1 MITKAIF
8 KINPN
13 AKVIVRGT
21 DINTCKIEWLDGTT
35 PISKAD
41 IQAQFP
47 AVEFDMAMENLRA
60 KRDRLLADTD
70 WKVIAAK
77 EKGTT
82 LSAGF
87 KAYRQALRDL
97 PSTVTDEMTAED
109 VNNIQFP
116 TE

>member
-1 MITKAIF
+1 MH
-8 KINPN
+8 KIINGQQVPLSAEEIAQRQEDEQAWLAG
-13 AKVIVRGT
+13 AKDR
-21 DINTCKIEWLDGTT
+21 
-35 PISKAD
+35 
-41 IQAQFP
+41 
-47 AVEFDMAMENLRA
+47 AVAELRA
-60 KRDRLLADTD
+60 KRDRLLAKDD
-70 WKVIAAK
+70 WRVIKAK
-77 EKGTT
+77 ETGGT

>member
-1 MITKAIF
+1 MH
-8 KINPN
+8 KIINGQQVPLSAEEIVQRQQDEQAWLAG
-13 AKVIVRGT
+13 AKDR
-21 DINTCKIEWLDGTT
+21 
-35 PISKAD
+35 
-41 IQAQFP
+41 
-47 AVEFDMAMENLRA
+47 AVAELRA
-60 KRDRLLADTD
+60 KRDRLLAKDD
-70 WKVIAAK
+70 WRVIKAK
-77 EKGTT
+77 ETGGT

>member
-1 MITKAIF
+1 MPH
-8 KINPN
+8 KIVNGQQVELTAEEISARQTEEAN
-13 AKVIVRGT
+13 WSAGAKDR
-21 DINTCKIEWLDGTT
+21 
-35 PISKAD
+35 
-41 IQAQFP
+41 
-47 AVEFDMAMENLRA
+47 AVAELRA
-60 KRDRLLADTD
+60 KRDRLLAKDD
-70 WKVIAAK
+70 WRVIKAK
-77 EKGTT
+77 ETGGT